1 MAHVETTF
9 TADTFVLSVDG
20 KPVVEW
26 GAIDSMDRSARLYVY
41 GVTDQH
47 WEVSQFTCWTRVVEL
62 REKYPQAPFVY
73 MWVTGKA
80 GVTGSAAGS
89 WRATAPSMNGWQPAV
104 PPKDIEMLNM
114 LLGE

>member
-1 MAHVETTF
+1 MGTVDTTF

-20 KPVVEW
+20 KPVVEL
-26 GAIDSMDRSARLYVY
+26 GNLDSMDRSARLYVY

-47 WEVSQFTCWTRVVEL
+47 WEVSVFTCWTRVVEL

-73 MWVTGKA
+73 MWVAGKTGVDA
-80 GVTGSAAGS
+80 Y